1 MPIDVLQ
8 MKKLNNST
16 TTLKFLSKNLKNVLL
31 YLANR
36 KKQKNSH
43 TKTIRN
49 FEKQIE
55 IVVYHFLTFPSELVF
70 ALISLNCVK

>member
-36 KKQKNSH
+36 KNKKIHTQKQFEILKNRL
-43 TKTIRN
+43 K
-49 FEKQIE
+49 
-55 IVVYHFLTFPSELVF
+55 
-70 ALISLNCVK
+70 